1 MGLYSAG
8 RSFREPQQE
17 EPIDRGQKK
26 QSQIQ
31 EHAERIDGH
40 SREVSPCS
48 SAILLCPRTGSPGA
62 RSVLVPSG
70 HTKDRRWRCRV
81 SDLGLL
87 ERNSL

>member
-31 EHAERIDGH
+31 EHVVA
-40 SREVSPCS
+40 
-48 SAILLCPRTGSPGA
+48 
-62 RSVLVPSG
+62 
-70 HTKDRRWRCRV
+70 
-81 SDLGLL
+81 
-87 ERNSL
+87 